1 MHILSDNPDFAGL
14 FATLNPD
21 EQPSATAIVDDYEA
35 EQEALLSYG
44 TATEGTDDGEGQT
57 VSEEGV
63 ADDISQLQNTVKN
76 ASKGVTDGTDG
87 GYRRYFSVC
96 FSGSLVRFLQSNG

>member
-1 MHILSDNPDFAGL
+1 MQVLSDNPDFTGL
-14 FATLNPD
+14 FATLNPFNED

-44 TATEGTDDGEGQT
+44 TGTEGTDDAGNGEGGT
-57 VSEEGV
+57 GV

-76 ASKGVTDGTDG
+76 ASKGVTEGTDD

-96 FSGSLVRFLQSNG
+96 FSGSLV